1 LPNAHTETKGLVVHG
16 MNNVCQE
23 VDKVCQ
29 TFTIRIN
36 NIADN
41 VSN

>member
-1 LPNAHTETKGLVVHG
+1 LPNAHTETKGPVVHG